1 MTDVKLTP
9 KTVVSPRLVCEQTH
23 VQYHCQGI
31 VYPNISQLISTA
43 RHKVGMYSRDVHG
56 RNNVTNR
63 ASLSKWCRILSE
75 ATLLKE
81 KLDD

>member
-9 KTVVSPRLVCEQTH
+9 KTVVSPRLVSEQTQ

-31 VYPNISQLISTA
+31 TYPDISQLILAA
-43 RHKVGMYSRDVHG
+43 RRKVEQYSNSVVTQ
-56 RNNVTNR
+56 NNVAHR
-63 ASLSKWCRILSE
+63 AALSKWCRILSE
-75 ATLLKE
+75 ATLIKE